1 MKKNSF
7 FILAIVLAFSIVLT
21 ACGGGSSKI
30 KVGSKNF
37 TESLILGEMYAL
49 ALEDG
54 GFKVERKLN
63 LGGTLVAH
71 EALKKG
77 DIDVYPEYTGT
88 GSSQHYGGRASF

>member
-1 MKKNSF
+1 
-7 FILAIVLAFSIVLT
+7 
-21 ACGGGSSKI
+21 
-30 KVGSKNF
+30 
-37 TESLILGEMYAL
+37 MYAL

-63 LGGTLVAH
+63 LSGTLVAH

-88 GSSQHYGGRASF
+88 GLLNIMEEEPISDPQKVYDMVV